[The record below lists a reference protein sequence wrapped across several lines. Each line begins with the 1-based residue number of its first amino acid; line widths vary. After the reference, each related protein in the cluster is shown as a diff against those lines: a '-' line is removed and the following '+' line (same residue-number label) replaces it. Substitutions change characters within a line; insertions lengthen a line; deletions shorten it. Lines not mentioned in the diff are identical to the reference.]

1 MQQTSVTPAVAPTVT
16 TIPSTLVQ
24 GKVLSAEPGR
34 VILGL
39 PGTDYQ
45 VHLATDGQVKADPTG
60 FARGRVTARARRVDV
75 VRHGGRFIEPVYGR
89 PRRLQGVVTSVD
101 AAAGTI
107 TVQGPCPFVC
117 TLTARQNPQDFEPG
131 QLVGFDMESGAK
143 FEPAATEQG

>member
-1 MQQTSVTPAVAPTVT
+1 MQDTSTPVQSAPALSPLTR
-16 TIPSTLVQ
+16 
-24 GKVLSAEPGR
+24 GKLLGHEPGR
-34 VILGL
+34 LVLGL
-39 PGTDYQ
+39 PGTEYRLHLVTDRQ
-45 VHLATDGQVKADPTG
+45 VEPDAVG
-60 FARGRVTARARRVDV
+60 FVRGRITARARRVDV
-75 VRHGGRFIEPVYGR
+75 VKTGGRFIEPVYGR

-143 FEPAATEQG
+143 FEPAATERG